1 MRSFDDEM
9 EVRGQQR
16 QRYFEDPNYRKW
28 SDIQSNSTLNPYE
41 ATPDHDF
48 FIYYL
53 FGTCDNPPNSPI
65 GIRRQMDKGKE
76 LPINWDALYAYFDE
90 RLDDPENDYKHQLIN
105 QIYYTPG
112 FKNEVSLMELLD
124 EYREILL
131 QPIYDIV

>member
-1 MRSFDDEM
+1 MRPFDDEM

-28 SDIQSNSTLNPYE
+28 SDIQRNSTLNLYD

-53 FGTCDNPPNSPI
+53 FGSCKTASNLPND
-65 GIRRQMDKGKE
+65 IRNQMDKGKE
-76 LPINWDALYAYFDE
+76 LPINWGALYSYFDE
-90 RLDDPENDYKHQLIN
+90 RLNDPENDYKHQFTY
-105 QIYYTPG
+105 QGYYTPG
-112 FKNEVSLMELLD
+112 CNDEVSLIEILE

-131 QPIYDIV
+131 QPEYDIV

>member
-1 MRSFDDEM
+1 MRPFDDEM

-28 SDIQSNSTLNPYE
+28 SDIQRNSTLNLYD

-53 FGTCDNPPNSPI
+53 FGSCKTASNLPND
-65 GIRRQMDKGKE
+65 IRNQMDKGKE
-76 LPINWDALYAYFDE
+76 LPINWGALYSYFDE
-90 RLDDPENDYKHQLIN
+90 RLNDPENDYKHQFTY
-105 QIYYTPG
+105 QGYYTPG
-112 FKNEVSLMELLD
+112 CNDGVSLIEILE

-131 QPIYDIV
+131 QPEYDIV